1 MIHFQNSLFPDN
13 KGTFDPEVFVREHIN
28 EHVAEWITSSIKSA
42 FSNMLNMCE
51 IQPLT
56 LRAQSD
62 VLHDGAFA
70 QIMQNA
76 SLLPGDIKPMFYS
89 DISGNKK
96 QYFEFNGY
104 FYVLRK
110 SGVISNGTRIDK
122 AIQNQELDK
131 HVITIEYTISP
142 LRDSISSISFKYIK
156 GDGTELDYILP
167 TSSSE
172 ISSISLPDNSNTDS
186 STETY
191 TPRFKKSNHKKA
203 L

>member
-1 MIHFQNSLFPDN
+1 MIHLQNSLFPDN
-13 KGTFDPEVFVREHIN
+13 KGAFDPEAFVKEHID
-28 EHVAEWITSSIKSA
+28 EHIAEWIISSFQSA
-42 FSNMLNMCE
+42 FSNMLHMCE

-62 VLHDGAFA
+62 ILHDGAFS

-76 SLLPGDIKPMFYS
+76 SILPGDAIPMFYS

-96 QYFEFNGY
+96 QYFEFKGY
-104 FYVLRK
+104 YYVIRK
-110 SGVISNGTRIDK
+110 SGVSSNGTKIDK

-142 LRDSISSISFKYIK
+142 LRDSVSSVAFKYIK
-156 GDGTELDYILP
+156 GDGTELDYILH
-167 TSSSE
+167 TGSSE
-172 ISSISLPDNSNTDS
+172 ISSITLPDTNTP
-186 STETY
+186 ETY